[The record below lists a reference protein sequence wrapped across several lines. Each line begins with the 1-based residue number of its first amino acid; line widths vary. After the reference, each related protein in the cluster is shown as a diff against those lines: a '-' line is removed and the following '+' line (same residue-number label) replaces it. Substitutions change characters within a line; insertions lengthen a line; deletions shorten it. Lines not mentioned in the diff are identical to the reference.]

1 MSRQPTADAY
11 ADDRPRVPYGPGH
24 HDSAVEPDEDNPTTT
39 HGRWLLKIT
48 VSSPPA
54 VGHWE
59 NQWRQLHTLMSF
71 DRASCTWSTV
81 LGAIEPAALKVLESC
96 LASARDDGAH
106 VRMEAVPAPA
116 ASCNAS
122 SR

>member
-24 HDSAVEPDEDNPTTT
+24 HDSAVEPDEDSPTTT

-48 VSSPPA
+48 VSPPA

-81 LGAIEPAALKVLESC
+81 LGAIEPAVLKALESC

-106 VRMEAVPAPA
+106 VRVEAVPAPA